1 MPAKGKTCSTS
12 ESLISQVFFLVLL
25 HLLKFIILGDVMTR
39 ELTITRSIIK
49 KYFEKLD
56 RCTELDVAIA
66 GAGPSGLVAAH
77 YIAEAGYRVAVFEKK
92 LSPGGGIW
100 GGGMLFNEIVVD
112 KKGKEMLDYFKVRT
126 EKVDE
131 NTYTADSVL
140 TTSAL
145 IYNAVNS
152 GAVLFNTIMVEDVIL
167 RDEKV
172 CGYVINWT
180 PVEMA
185 GLHVDPI
192 CIESK
197 ACLEATG
204 HRLEVLKTLTTKN
217 DIKLFTSSGK
227 IVGERSMDAV
237 SAEAQVVNNTGIAYP
252 GLYVSGMAA
261 NACFGAKRMGP
272 IFGGMLESGRKI
284 AEQIVNDIKS

>member
-1 MPAKGKTCSTS
+1 
-12 ESLISQVFFLVLL
+12 
-25 HLLKFIILGDVMTR
+25 MTR
-39 ELTITRSIIK
+39 ELTITKAIMKR
-49 KYFEKLD
+49 YFEKLD
-56 RCTELDVAIA
+56 RCSELDVAIA

-77 YIAEAGYRVAVFEKK
+77 FLAESGLKVAIFEKK

-112 KKGKEMLDYFKVRT
+112 KKGKDILDHFEVKT
-126 EKVDE
+126 EKIDD
-131 NTYTADSVL
+131 NTFTADSVL

-145 IYNAVNS
+145 IYNAINS

-167 RDEKV
+167 RDERIS
-172 CGYVINWT
+172 GFVINWT

-192 CIESK
+192 CIEAK

-204 HRLEVLKTLTTKN
+204 HPLEVLNVLIKKN
-217 DIKLFTSSGK
+217 DIELYTKTGK
-227 IVGERSMDAV
+227 IEGERSMDAV
-237 SAEAQVVNNTGIAYP
+237 SAEEQVVKNTGLAYP

-272 IFGGMLESGRKI
+272 IFGGMLESGKKV
-284 AEQIVNDIKS
+284 AKQIINDIRA